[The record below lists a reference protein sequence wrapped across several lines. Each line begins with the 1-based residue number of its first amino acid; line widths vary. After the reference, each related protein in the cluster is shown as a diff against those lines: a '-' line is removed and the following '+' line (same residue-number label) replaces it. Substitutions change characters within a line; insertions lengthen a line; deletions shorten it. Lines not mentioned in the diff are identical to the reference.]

1 MKAVRFV
8 GILLLLLGVLSFVV
22 PVPRREDHS
31 VKIGDTRFGV
41 QTETSEKL
49 PPAVGIV
56 LVAAGVVVVVAGSP
70 KG

>member
-22 PVPRREDHS
+22 PVPHREDHS

-49 PPAVGIV
+49 PPYVSIV
-56 LVAAGVVVVVAGSP
+56 LIAAGVVVVAAGAR